1 MIATAVHEP
10 PLVLMESAAHEP
22 PPVLMEN
29 ATHAPPPVL
38 MENAARLPDSAYGK
52 GNTCAPTLR
61 IRNWSVYV
69 VAWPG
74 HEQH

>member
-1 MIATAVHEP
+1 MSPHWCLWKVQH
-10 PLVLMESAAHEP
+10 MSP

-29 ATHAPPPVL
+29 ATHAPPLVL
-38 MENAARLPDSAYGK
+38 MENAARLPDTAYGK